1 LSTIAQARVARG
13 LLASYLIV
21 AGALGVRGLGLL
33 AWQQRGL
40 AVLAPVA
47 WWLALAAT
55 LLGLVFTATA
65 LVRLARARKREDSA
79 AFALRGVC
87 VLVALV
93 LVIVWV
99 RGAPYTRLWAE
110 IGAGAVCG
118 LASAWVLV
126 APRVHERARHAR
138 RPVLWRAADIVLFD
152 LALVLVLGELGL
164 GALARWTHW
173 DVLSQPRRHAA
184 QFLEQNRPAPGTL
197 HLGFPM
203 NAGGH
208 YDEAFGPRDPARERI
223 VCIGDSFSAST
234 VPHLFHYTT
243 LAEQQLGHSEVLN
256 LGVGGIGPPEYA
268 LLVEG
273 EGRALDPD
281 LFVVALFVGN
291 DVFFYDRSENVYA
304 ACLRAWLDPEQVFA
318 CTLPARWRAL
328 AREREHAA
336 DASLAHA
343 EPAGGERSA
352 RTRDEVLAA
361 FPWLTDTAREVPGF
375 SPEAFLHDQSVH
387 AQGLCLGAEA
397 NYGPFF
403 AALERIVALA
413 GDRPLGFLVIP
424 EEFQLEDALWSELA
438 RAVGEGAER
447 DRPQRLIAAWCA
459 QRGVPCEDLLPRLR
473 ALPVQADGRRHAY
486 LVRNT
491 HFNALGNQVAADG
504 LCALVGR
511 LRGSVDVRSR

>member
-1 LSTIAQARVARG
+1 MSTIAQARIARG
-13 LLASYLIV
+13 LLALYLI
-21 AGALGVRGLGLL
+21 AAAALGVRGLLSL
-33 AWQQRGL
+33 VWQQRGL
-40 AVLAPVA
+40 AALAPNA
-47 WWLALAAT
+47 WLFALAAT
-55 LLGLVFTATA
+55 LAGLALTAVA
-65 LVRLARARKREDSA
+65 CVRLARARGDGASA

-87 VLVALV
+87 VLLVFALAV
-93 LVIVWV
+93 VWA

-110 IGAGAVCG
+110 IGVGAVCG
-118 LASAWVLV
+118 LANVWVLA
-126 APRVHERARHAR
+126 APRLRVRARSGA
-138 RPVLWRAADIVLFD
+138 LRAVDIVLFD

-208 YDEAFGPRDPARERI
+208 YDDEFGPRAPNVERI

-243 LAEQQLGHSEVLN
+243 LAEQRLGHSEVLN

-268 LLVEG
+268 LLVAG

-291 DVFFYDRSENVYA
+291 DVFFYDRGEGPYA
-304 ACLRAWLDPEQVFA
+304 SLLRAWLDPEQVYV

-328 AREREHAA
+328 ARERERAA
-336 DASLAHA
+336 QAGDAVAALGAGAHV
-343 EPAGGERSA
+343 A
-352 RTRDEVLAA
+352 RTRAEVLAA
-361 FPWLTDTAREVPGF
+361 FPWLTETSLEVPGF
-375 SPEAFLHDQSVH
+375 SPEAFLHDQTVH
-387 AQGLCLGAEA
+387 ARGLCLGAEA

-403 AALERIVALA
+403 AALEHIVALA

-424 EEFQLEDALWSELA
+424 EEFQLEDALWEGLA
-438 RAVGEGAER
+438 RAVGDGAER

-473 ALPVQADGRRHAY
+473 ALPVQADGQRHAY

-491 HFNALGNQVAADG
+491 HFNALGNEVAADG

-511 LRGSVDVRSR
+511 LRGAIQAQSR